1 MFALGWKVFPSPVD
15 GVHINIPAG
24 ALPGAPEGDGF
35 VSLSEYSLKITW
47 PRWIRRGET
56 GLLRLSLTDLDPA
69 PAALVD
75 STQIVMVEPAL
86 FPLQVDPMGEIQ
98 VSMGDDQTLQLLWK
112 VKGEQSGKYAGKL
125 YISFGFFD
133 EPGHALMAIPV
144 AVVDVN
150 LRVIELR
157 ALSSGLLI
165 WVGLLSLVLAFG
177 LFILGKAASKRTK

>member
-1 MFALGWKVFPSPVD
+1 
-15 GVHINIPAG
+15 
-24 ALPGAPEGDGF
+24 
-35 VSLSEYSLKITW
+35 
-47 PRWIRRGET
+47 
-56 GLLRLSLTDLDPA
+56 
-69 PAALVD
+69 
-75 STQIVMVEPAL
+75 
-86 FPLQVDPMGEIQ
+86 MGEIQ